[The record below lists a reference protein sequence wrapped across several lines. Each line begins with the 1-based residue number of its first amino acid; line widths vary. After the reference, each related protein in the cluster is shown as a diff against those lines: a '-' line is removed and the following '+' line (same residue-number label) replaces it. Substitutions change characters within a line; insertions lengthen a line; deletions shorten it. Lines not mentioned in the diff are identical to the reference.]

1 MVFVFTI
8 LYDRKIMLRNFF
20 VLAMLPLAA
29 LCQENWENPVR
40 KLLKEGKPVIAG
52 TVTIASPDVAAQMA
66 NMGFDLIW
74 IEMEHSG
81 ITLETA
87 RNMILATRGLK
98 AMPFIRVPVNE
109 LWTAKRALDVGAIG
123 VIFPFTST
131 PELARQA
138 AAATKYPPQG
148 RRGFGPGLAT
158 FRWPSPE
165 GYAAFANKNTM
176 TVIIIEEERALE
188 KVDEIAATPGIDVLF
203 IGTSDLSQSLG
214 VGGQLDHPKMKAAL
228 DKILAAGKKHG
239 VPVGRPAGTPELIK
253 RYLAE
258 GYLFIQGP
266 ADLNLL
272 GGGAKPLLDTMGK
285 SGIDPKNRPLY

>member
-1 MVFVFTI
+1 MALVFVFTI

-123 VIFPFTST
+123 VVSRSHRHRSWRGKRRRRRSIRHRGGADSAPASRHS
-131 PELARQA
+131 A
-138 AAATKYPPQG
+138 G
-148 RRGFGPGLAT
+148 RRPKAT
-158 FRWPSPE
+158 
-165 GYAAFANKNTM
+165 
-176 TVIIIEEERALE
+176 
-188 KVDEIAATPGIDVLF
+188 
-203 IGTSDLSQSLG
+203 
-214 VGGQLDHPKMKAAL
+214 
-228 DKILAAGKKHG
+228 
-239 VPVGRPAGTPELIK
+239 
-253 RYLAE
+253 
-258 GYLFIQGP
+258 
-266 ADLNLL
+266 
-272 GGGAKPLLDTMGK
+272 
-285 SGIDPKNRPLY
+285 RPLPTRTR